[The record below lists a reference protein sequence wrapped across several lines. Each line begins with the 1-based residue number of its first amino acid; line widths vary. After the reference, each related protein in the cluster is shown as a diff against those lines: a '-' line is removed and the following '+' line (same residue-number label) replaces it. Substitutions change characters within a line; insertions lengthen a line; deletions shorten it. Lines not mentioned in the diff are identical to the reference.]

1 MHMDAERY
9 NASSCRSLVNT
20 TPNAATLQM
29 PRVIEDGTGLAQALE
44 RHRGERHIAVIQ
56 DYPDPDA
63 LSSAFTHRLISARFE
78 IALDIVYAGKISHA
92 QNIAL
97 VKLLGIPLVA
107 YSESLD
113 LSAYDGSVFID
124 CQGPNSALTTKLA
137 AAGVHPIA
145 VIDHHEKQEQLPEAE
160 FIDIRRTGATATIY
174 TEYIQSGLLELDR
187 NHREHLVAATALMH
201 GLMTDTRQF
210 IQASEED
217 YRAATFL
224 ARFYDAGALLD
235 IVTQSH
241 PKQVMDLI
249 QRALQNRI
257 LRESYSLAG
266 IGYVRAEDRDAIPQ
280 AADFL
285 LTEENIHTAIV
296 YGIVVT
302 DHDGQRY
309 ESLVGSLRTTKLTV
323 DPDTFIK
330 EALGRNDAGQFYGG
344 GKAEAGGFDIPVGFL
359 TGGQE
364 EFQSL
369 KWQVFD
375 TQIKQRLFAKIGIDA

>member
-1 MHMDAERY
+1 
-9 NASSCRSLVNT
+9 
-20 TPNAATLQM
+20 
-29 PRVIEDGTGLAQALE
+29 
-44 RHRGERHIAVIQ
+44 
-56 DYPDPDA
+56 
-63 LSSAFTHRLISARFE
+63 
-78 IALDIVYAGKISHA
+78 
-92 QNIAL
+92 
-97 VKLLGIPLVA
+97 
-107 YSESLD
+107 
-113 LSAYDGSVFID
+113 
-124 CQGPNSALTTKLA
+124 
-137 AAGVHPIA
+137 
-145 VIDHHEKQEQLPEAE
+145 
-160 FIDIRRTGATATIY
+160 
-174 TEYIQSGLLELDR
+174 
-187 NHREHLVAATALMH
+187 
-201 GLMTDTRQF
+201 
-210 IQASEED
+210 
-217 YRAATFL
+217 
-224 ARFYDAGALLD
+224 
-235 IVTQSH
+235 
-241 PKQVMDLI
+241 
-249 QRALQNRI
+249 

>member
-1 MHMDAERY
+1 MSTM
-9 NASSCRSLVNT
+9 
-20 TPNAATLQM
+20 PNAATLQL
-29 PRVIEDGTGLAQALE
+29 PRVREEDTNLAQALE

-78 IALDIVYAGKISHA
+78 ITVDIVYAGKISHA

-124 CQGPNSALTTKLA
+124 CQGANSALTTKLA
-137 AAGVHPIA
+137 AAGVHSIA
-145 VIDHHEKQEQLPEAE
+145 VVDHHERQEQLPEAE

-174 TEYIQSGLLELDR
+174 TEYIRAGLLELDR
-187 NHREHLVAATALMH
+187 NRREHVVAATALMH
-201 GLMTDTRQF
+201 GLMTDTHQF
-210 IQASEED
+210 IRASEED
-217 YRAATFL
+217 YTAATFL

-235 IVTQSH
+235 IMTQSRS
-241 PKQVMDLI
+241 KQVMDII

-257 LRESYSLAG
+257 LRESYSIAG

-280 AADFL
+280 AADFV

-296 YGIVVT
+296 YGIVVS
-302 DHDGQRY
+302 DHDGQRC
-309 ESLVGSLRTTKLTV
+309 ENLVGSLRTTKLTV

-375 TQIKQRLFAKIGIDA
+375 TQIKQHLFAKIGIAA